1 VVSTSNDLLVVSTL
15 IGDLGEFSLASLV
28 VVLDLGD
35 FGSAAL
41 LGDFGSAAL
50 LGDFGDLLASA
61 CTDVTAG
68 DFGDLLASLAGFADF
83 GERVSSFFSLI

>member
-1 VVSTSNDLLVVSTL
+1 MVSTSNDLLFVSTL

-41 LGDFGSAAL
+41 LGDFG
-50 LGDFGDLLASA
+50 DLLASA
-61 CTDVTAG
+61 TDVIAG
-68 DFGDLLASLAGFADF
+68 DFGDLPASLAGFGDF
-83 GERVSSFFSLI
+83 GERVSCFFSLI

>member
-1 VVSTSNDLLVVSTL
+1 LLVVSTL

-28 VVLDLGD
+28 VVLD
-35 FGSAAL
+35 